1 MTSSKGRWI
10 LCALVGLSVPLTVP
24 SSLRA
29 ADATPQAAA
38 QVAAAVPKLSA
49 EQIIEK
55 YYAAR
60 GGLAAWRGV
69 TSMSYSGKM
78 DAGYAD
84 SAARS
89 ARYVSG
95 AAAAHNAKTGKQA
108 LLAMEAEQ
116 SKHANDKQVQLPFT
130 FELKRPNKERV
141 EIEFAGKT
149 AVQVYDGEKGWLKRP
164 YLNRDDW
171 EPFSPEQAKMQAAEP
186 GIDGLLFDYTKRGI
200 KVAFDKVEPVE
211 GHDAYKL
218 ALTMK
223 DGKVRHVW
231 IDAQS
236 FLDVKIEGTPRQMDG
251 KMRTVYVYQRDFR
264 PVNGLILPFVLETAI
279 DGYRDTHKMVIE
291 KVALNPLLDDSMF
304 VRPKA
309 S

>member
-1 MTSSKGRWI
+1 MMSSKGRW
-10 LCALVGLSVPLTVP
+10 LVGALIGLSVPL
-24 SSLRA
+24 SLWA
-29 ADATPQAAA
+29 ADTKPQAGAQAA
-38 QVAAAVPKLSA
+38 VPVPKLSA
-49 EQIIEK
+49 EQIVEK

-95 AAAAHNAKTGKQA
+95 AAAGHNAKTGKQA

-116 SKHANDKQVQLPFT
+116 SQHANDKQVQLPFL

-149 AVQVYDGEKGWLKRP
+149 AVQVYDGANGWMLRP

-171 EPFSPEQAKMQAAEP
+171 EPFSPEQAKLQAAEG
-186 GIDGLLFDYTKRGI
+186 GIDGLLIDYSKRGT
-200 KVAFDKVEPVE
+200 KVAFDKVEPVG

-218 ALTMK
+218 KLTMK
-223 DGKVRHVW
+223 DGEVRHVW

-236 FLDVKIEGTPRQMDG
+236 FLDVKIEGTPRRMDG

-264 PVNGLILPFVLETAI
+264 PVQGLVVPFELETAV

-291 KVALNPLLDDSMF
+291 KVALNPSLDDSMF
-304 VRPKA
+304 IRPK

>member
-1 MTSSKGRWI
+1 MMSSKGRW
-10 LCALVGLSVPLTVP
+10 LVGALIGLSVPL
-24 SSLRA
+24 SLWA
-29 ADATPQAAA
+29 ADTKPQAGAQAAA
-38 QVAAAVPKLSA
+38 PVPKLSA
-49 EQIIEK
+49 EQIVEK

-95 AAAAHNAKTGKQA
+95 AAAAHNTKTGKQA
-108 LLAMEAEQ
+108 LLAMEAQQ
-116 SKHANDKQVQLPFT
+116 SEHANDKQVQLPFL

-149 AVQVYDGEKGWLKRP
+149 AVQVYDGANGWMLRP

-171 EPFSPEQAKMQAAEP
+171 EAFSPEQAKLQAAEG
-186 GIDGLLFDYTKRGI
+186 GIDGLLIDYSKRGT
-200 KVAFDKVEPVE
+200 KVAFDKVEPVG

-218 ALTMK
+218 KLTMK
-223 DGKVRHVW
+223 DGEVRHVW

-236 FLDVKIEGTPRQMDG
+236 FLDVKIEGTPRRMDG

-264 PVNGLILPFVLETAI
+264 PVQGLMVPFELETAV

-291 KVALNPLLDDSMF
+291 KVALNPSLDDSMF
-304 VRPKA
+304 IRPK

>member
-1 MTSSKGRWI
+1 MMSRRSRWFVG
-10 LCALVGLSVPLTVP
+10 ALIGLSVPL
-24 SSLRA
+24 SLWA
-29 ADATPQAAA
+29 ADTKPQAGAQAA
-38 QVAAAVPKLSA
+38 VPVPKLSA
-49 EQIIEK
+49 EQIVEK

-95 AAAAHNAKTGKQA
+95 AAAGHNAKTGKQA

-116 SKHANDKQVQLPFT
+116 SQHANDKQVQLPFL
-130 FELKRPNKERV
+130 FELKRPNKQRV

-149 AVQVYDGEKGWLKRP
+149 AVQVYDGANGWMLRP

-171 EPFSPEQAKMQAAEP
+171 EAFSPEQVKMQAAEA
-186 GIDGLLFDYTKRGI
+186 GIDGLLIDYSKRGT
-200 KVAFDKVEPVE
+200 KVAFDKVEPVG

-218 ALTMK
+218 KLTMK
-223 DGKVRHVW
+223 DGEVRHVW

-236 FLDVKIEGTPRQMDG
+236 FLDVKIEGTPRRMDG

-264 PVNGLILPFVLETAI
+264 PVQGLMVPFELETAV
-279 DGYRDTHKMVIE
+279 DGYRDTHKMLIE

-304 VRPKA
+304 IRPK